1 MPRAELR
8 RHTVIVLSVSQSVSQ
23 SVCLLQVFL
32 VAHWKL
38 SAETSKTS
46 RYRYLLGSDLKK
58 FGSKASFV
66 SYGVIYLP
74 WLPWLAIWT
83 LLKTKPPTLDFL
95 EACRFHLY
103 YRIAWRVQRNRA
115 KKLWQSL
122 QLSHSRTGI
131 AVTPS
136 WLKSA
141 WLLCLHNCLAVA
153 LAKFT
158 VCSVVCQSNLCV
170 QVANISPRHQ
180 HLWCYFSVCYISFMA
195 HAEKWSF
202 KLAKQVELDVISLLK
217 LWKFHR
223 KPRSRVTCCWR
234 SGLLLRQN
242 CPHMT
247 AWQLIGSIC
256 TTG

>member
-1 MPRAELR
+1 MIVSIYYYCIHLSSSMNWLYPSIFKYELIVSILLCRGAEPRHTVVRLFVIMPRAELR

-122 QLSHSRTGI
+122 QLSHSRTYWYCSHAQLI
-131 AVTPS
+131 
-136 WLKSA
+136 KI
-141 WLLCLHNCLAVA
+141 CLA
-153 LAKFT
+153 
-158 VCSVVCQSNLCV
+158 SVF
-170 QVANISPRHQ
+170 A
-180 HLWCYFSVCYISFMA
+180 
-195 HAEKWSF
+195 
-202 KLAKQVELDVISLLK
+202 
-217 LWKFHR
+217 
-223 KPRSRVTCCWR
+223 
-234 SGLLLRQN
+234 
-242 CPHMT
+242 
-247 AWQLIGSIC
+247 
-256 TTG
+256 

>member
-1 MPRAELR
+1 MLHPLLCRGAEP
-8 RHTVIVLSVSQSVSQ
+8 RHTVVRLFVSHYAEGGATEAYCNRAVCQSVCQ

-122 QLSHSRTGI
+122 QLSHSGVLVLQSRNI
-131 AVTPS
+131 
-136 WLKSA
+136 
-141 WLLCLHNCLAVA
+141 CLA
-153 LAKFT
+153 
-158 VCSVVCQSNLCV
+158 SVF
-170 QVANISPRHQ
+170 A
-180 HLWCYFSVCYISFMA
+180 
-195 HAEKWSF
+195 
-202 KLAKQVELDVISLLK
+202 
-217 LWKFHR
+217 
-223 KPRSRVTCCWR
+223 
-234 SGLLLRQN
+234 
-242 CPHMT
+242 
-247 AWQLIGSIC
+247 
-256 TTG
+256 

>member
-1 MPRAELR
+1 MSCFCMCYAIQWLLCRGR
-8 RHTVIVLSVSQSVSQ
+8 RHTVVRLSVCHYAEGGATEAYCSRAVCLSFCL
-23 SVCLLQVFL
+23 SVCLLQAFL

-38 SAETSKTS
+38 RAETSKTS

-103 YRIAWRVQRNRA
+103 YRIAWQVQRNRA

-136 WLKSA
+136 WLTSA

-180 HLWCYFSVCYISFMA
+180 HLWCYFSVFYISFAA
-195 HAEKWSF
+195 HAERWEL
-202 KLAKQVELDVISLLK
+202 KLATQVE
-217 LWKFHR
+217 
-223 KPRSRVTCCWR
+223 
-234 SGLLLRQN
+234 
-242 CPHMT
+242 
-247 AWQLIGSIC
+247 
-256 TTG
+256 